1 MTGGP
6 ARPLRLLALGRQ
18 GQKDPCVRGASAGRK
33 LVHGALG
40 CLCWGDDHRS
50 WKQAPGPGL
59 LPGGPRVAWLRGPQG
74 ALHAA
79 SHLTHP
85 VVVTPP
91 LRLPPPAQPHSHG
104 SWGLTGRSL
113 PPGTGPGQ
121 ELARWEIRPPLGH
134 LPWQGWGQGP
144 SQWAP
149 PPAPQGPHSHHSVMT
164 ACPVWLARDRLPMV
178 CNLCRYT
185 KRRELSLPPFHR

>member
-1 MTGGP
+1 MGHWLEGSWSTGLLVACVGVTTIDP
-6 ARPLRLLALGRQ
+6 GNRLRDQACYPRALGS
-18 GQKDPCVRGASAGRK
+18 PGREA
-33 LVHGALG
+33 HLG
-40 CLCWGDDHRS
+40 DVSRPSGRPTRCHWPPSLM
-50 WKQAPGPGL
+50 
-59 LPGGPRVAWLRGPQG
+59 
-74 ALHAA
+74 A

-91 LRLPPPAQPHSHG
+91 LRLPPPAQPHSYG
-104 SWGLTGRSL
+104 SWGLTGRS
-113 PPGTGPGQ
+113 GPGQ
-121 ELARWEIRPPLGH
+121 ELARWEIRTPLGH
-134 LPWQGWGQGP
+134 LPWQGP

-185 KRRELSLPPFHR
+185 KRWELSLPPFHR